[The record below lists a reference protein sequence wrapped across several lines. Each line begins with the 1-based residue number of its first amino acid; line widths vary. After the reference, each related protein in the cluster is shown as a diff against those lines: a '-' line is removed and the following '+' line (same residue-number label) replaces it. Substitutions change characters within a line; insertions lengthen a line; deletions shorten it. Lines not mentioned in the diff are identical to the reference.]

1 MAGQTLTRP
10 SAAPATIHRASGE
23 NATHSCSSER
33 APGSNARATEEGS
46 PERSPRH
53 ARTVRSNDAV
63 ANRGGG
69 GGDDDEGC
77 ASFGEDA
84 EGCAN
89 RAQLSMEDLVF
100 LFGSGTNAG
109 GGDGGAPRHAR
120 MVSRIA
126 RPGIRWGFT

>member
-10 SAAPATIHRASGE
+10 SAAPATIHRASGV

-33 APGSNARATEEGS
+33 APGSIARATEEGS
-46 PERSPRH
+46 PERFPRH

-69 GGDDDEGC
+69 GGDDEGC

-84 EGCAN
+84 EEDGEGSAI
-89 RAQLSMEDLVF
+89 RAAS
-100 LFGSGTNAG
+100 SAAAG
-109 GGDGGAPRHAR
+109 
-120 MVSRIA
+120 
-126 RPGIRWGFT
+126 WG